1 MKQSSKTHQGVP
13 GGEDGCVGGM
23 RTDCLN
29 AWDIWAVC
37 ARGLSNEE
45 VQAAGVD
52 GLAVDGSNAVD
63 CSHLKEV
70 RRRWMLRQLAVEAPG
85 DLACVSVL
93 EARSCKKHES
103 KMRGHSMAR
112 THE

>member
-1 MKQSSKTHQGVP
+1 MEQWKAIDDTHQGVS

-29 AWDIWAVC
+29 AWDIWAVRAC
-37 ARGLSNEE
+37 GLSNEE

-52 GLAVDGSNAVD
+52 GLAVDGSDAVD
-63 CSHLKEV
+63 CRHFEEV

-85 DLACVSVL
+85 HWHVC
-93 EARSCKKHES
+93 
-103 KMRGHSMAR
+103 
-112 THE
+112 